1 MKSYFSLYVVVL
13 ISAAL
18 SAISKAE
25 VSDHSNPLMSL
36 FRHFNENRHHVTNPQ
51 GKQRARDFI
60 MKTFQDL
67 GLKTWSEKFQ
77 PDHPQVWTCQS
88 LQFGC
93 GHNVVGM
100 VPGTLAGSPDDRL
113 FLIGAHY
120 DTVRHTQ
127 GADDN
132 GSGVVAL
139 LQVAKQIVADF
150 KTSPRRRP
158 FSILFVAFD
167 FEEWEDCSNVKH
179 QCACDRIG
187 CGSRAY
193 VANLTRFYNGSLSSN
208 GNLQGAI
215 IMDTVMN
222 YNSTP
227 YSQILPNATS
237 QLLPEI
243 YNQIKKDEF
252 RGNFL
257 AVIGRK
263 VDERFLLDL
272 FYYHYN
278 QVKSDLKNK
287 TTMYPVELPFRGQP
301 SKLDS
306 HNYKD
311 FLRSD
316 HEPFW
321 ESNHTLRA
329 IFLSDTADF
338 RERMTS
344 CYHEDCDRLSRVTP
358 QMLQF
363 LKKTIDVIL
372 SVTNDVTEQSCPQRI
387 PKFLQSTDVSED
399 GMEEWEVALLAIGM
413 ILVGVLKGVVAV
425 VCHQRW
431 KKQQGPL
438 VTTRD
443 LAMQSSTNPDNTV

>member
-1 MKSYFSLYVVVL
+1 MKSYFSLYEVVL

-18 SAISKAE
+18 SAISQAD
-25 VSDHSNPLMSL
+25 VSDHSNSLMSL
-36 FRHFNENRHHVTNPQ
+36 LRHFNENRHHVTNPE
-51 GKQRARDFI
+51 GKQRARNFI

-77 PDHPQVWTCQS
+77 PNHPQFAS
-88 LQFGC
+88 GR
-93 GHNVVGM
+93 NIVGM
-100 VPGTLAGSPDDRL
+100 IPGTLAGSPDDRL

-120 DTVRHTQ
+120 DTVRNTQ

-167 FEEWEDCSNVKH
+167 FEEWETCSNALY

-193 VANLTRFYNGSLSSN
+193 VANFTRFYSGSLSSN
-208 GNLQGAI
+208 GNLLGAI

-227 YSQILPNATS
+227 YSQILPS
-237 QLLPEI
+237 GIRQLLPEV
-243 YNQIKKDEF
+243 YNQIKKDKF
-252 RGNFL
+252 RGDFL
-257 AVIGRK
+257 AVIGRQGF
-263 VDERFLLDL
+263 ERILMYQFQ
-272 FYYHYN
+272 YYYN
-278 QVKSDLKNK
+278 QVKSDLKKK
-287 TTMYPVELPFRGQP
+287 TTMYRVELPSLGQP
-301 SKLDS
+301 PT
-306 HNYKD
+306 

-316 HEPFW
+316 HVSFW
-321 ESNHTLRA
+321 ESKPTLSA
-329 IFLSDTADF
+329 IFLTDTANF
-338 RERMTS
+338 RGRMTS
-344 CYHEDCDRLSRVTP
+344 CYHKDCDRLARVTP

-363 LKKTIDVIL
+363 LQKTIDVIV
-372 SVTNDVTEQSCPQRI
+372 SVANDVTKQSCPQ
-387 PKFLQSTDVSED
+387 SADVSED
-399 GMEEWEVALLAIGM
+399 GMEGWEVALLTIGM
-413 ILVGVLKGVVAV
+413 LLVGVLKGVAVV
-425 VCHQRW
+425 VCHHRW

-443 LAMQSSTNPDNTV
+443 MPMQSSTNPDNTV